1 MNHYIFHAKSNNHH
15 FPAFM
20 DMIQRYMK
28 AGLLHAQRS
37 CTCCCGPM
45 RLAFLP
51 WPIRPNHF
59 NLGEFQSLANQEVT
73 VPYSRYHDDLYWVC
87 HSCWNYIHYTTV
99 SDIEFLRTN
108 IEHTGRELPTT
119 EVRSCPSPLSLVP
132 EYFIK
137 DFDSSR
143 GPDIDEEGSRHWRAD
158 SKGAAHSA
166 EGTRTLLC

>member
-59 NLGEFQSLANQEVT
+59 NLGEFQSLANQEAT

-99 SDIEFLRTN
+99 SDIPKKRYRAHWSRATHCRGSIMPFA
-108 IEHTGRELPTT
+108 
-119 EVRSCPSPLSLVP
+119 S
-132 EYFIK
+132 F
-137 DFDSSR
+137 SSA
-143 GPDIDEEGSRHWRAD
+143 RAFH
-158 SKGAAHSA
+158 K
-166 EGTRTLLC
+166 RL